1 MSRPLVT
8 VKTLLAQVRDGA
20 PLTLPADAIIT
31 PAARDWLQTA
41 RVTVETSDA
50 PPPVKPKGPTRY
62 VIGDPACP
70 TVATLLPQ
78 LERAHAK
85 LDFRSC
91 QGRLDC
97 CLQHL
102 CAVCQGLAEC
112 DQRRG
117 VVLVAEGSVVS
128 AVANRHPQV
137 RAAVVQRP
145 SALAAIMQCL
155 GPNLLVVETSQLAVR
170 QVVALMNDFFDAR
183 PRVEPCVAAALEQQC
198 AALDGKA
205 CFCQWCH
212 L

>member
-8 VKTLLAQVRDGA
+8 VKTLLAQVRDGE
-20 PLTLPADAIIT
+20 PLMLPPDAIIT

-41 RVTVETSDA
+41 RVTVQSADA
-50 PPPVKPKGPTRY
+50 PPPAAPKAPTRY
-62 VIGDPACP
+62 VIGDPKCP

-78 LERAHAK
+78 LEREHAK

-102 CAVCQGLAEC
+102 CAVCKGLAEC

-117 VVLVAEGSVVS
+117 VVLVADGSVVS

-145 SALAAIMQCL
+145 SALSGIMQCL
-155 GPNLLVVETSQLAVR
+155 GPNLLVLETRQLAVR
-170 QVVALMNDFFDAR
+170 QIAALMNDFFRAR
-183 PRVEPCVAAALEQQC
+183 PRTEPCVAAALEQQC